1 MKVKIHKNDLP
12 NNLNLGKI
20 IAIDTETMGLD
31 YKRDPLC
38 LVQIS
43 SGNEEVHLIQINR
56 KTFKADNLKKIL
68 EDNDIKKIFQF
79 ARFDLAVLNYY
90 LKADI
95 NNIYCTKIASKIGR
109 TYTDKHGLKDLCKEL
124 LNIELSKQMQ
134 SSDWGSET
142 LTEQQV
148 NYAASDVLYLHKIKE
163 ELDKILIRENRM
175 ELAEH
180 CFKFLKPVS
189 YTHLTQ
195 HNLPVVQLKF
205 QNPNQNFAFVLIV
218 QCLKALYIN
227 L

>member
-12 NNLNLGKI
+12 SNLNLGKI

-95 NNIYCTKIASKIGR
+95 NNVYCTKIASKIGR

-134 SSDWGSET
+134 SSDWGAEN

-148 NYAASDVLYLHKIKE
+148 NYAASDVLHLHKIKE

-180 CFKFLKPVS
+180 CFKFLKHRV
-189 YTHLTQ
+189 TLDLAGW
-195 HNLPVVQLKF
+195 N
-205 QNPNQNFAFVLIV
+205 NQDIFAH
-218 QCLKALYIN
+218 
-227 L
+227 

>member
-31 YKRDPLC
+31 FKRDPLC

-43 SGNEEVHLIQINR
+43 SGNEEVHLVQINR

-90 LKADI
+90 LKANI
-95 NNIYCTKIASKIGR
+95 NNVYCTKIASKIGR

-134 SSDWGSET
+134 SSDWGSEN

-148 NYAASDVLYLHKIKE
+148 NYAASDVLHLHKIKE

-180 CFKFLKPVS
+180 CFKFLKHRV
-189 YTHLTQ
+189 TLDLAGW
-195 HNLPVVQLKF
+195 N
-205 QNPNQNFAFVLIV
+205 NQDIFAH
-218 QCLKALYIN
+218 
-227 L
+227 

>member
-12 NNLNLGKI
+12 SNLNPGKI

-43 SGNEEVHLIQINR
+43 SGDEEVHLIQINR

-68 EDNDIKKIFQF
+68 EDNHIKKIFQF

-90 LKADI
+90 LKTDI
-95 NNIYCTKIASKIGR
+95 NNVYCTKIASKIGR

-134 SSDWGSET
+134 SSDWGAEI
-142 LTEQQV
+142 LTEQQI

-180 CFKFLKPVS
+180 CFKFLKHRV
-189 YTHLTQ
+189 TLDLAGW
-195 HNLPVVQLKF
+195 N
-205 QNPNQNFAFVLIV
+205 NQDIFAH
-218 QCLKALYIN
+218 
-227 L
+227 

>member
-12 NNLNLGKI
+12 NNLDLGKVV
-20 IAIDTETMGLD
+20 AVDTETMGLD

-43 SGNEEVHLIQINR
+43 AGNEEVHLIQINR
-56 KTFKADNLKKIL
+56 KNFKADNLKKIL
-68 EDNDIKKIFQF
+68 EDNTIKKIFQF

-90 LKADI
+90 LKAEI
-95 NNIYCTKIASKIGR
+95 NNVYCTKIASKIGR

-134 SSDWGSET
+134 SSDWGAEA
-142 LTEQQV
+142 LTEQQI

-180 CFKFLKPVS
+180 CFKFLKHRV
-189 YTHLTQ
+189 TLDLAGW
-195 HNLPVVQLKF
+195 N
-205 QNPNQNFAFVLIV
+205 NQDIFAH
-218 QCLKALYIN
+218 
-227 L
+227 

>member
-95 NNIYCTKIASKIGR
+95 NNVYCTKIASKIGR

-134 SSDWGSET
+134 SSDWGAEN

-180 CFKFLKPVS
+180 CFKFLKHRV
-189 YTHLTQ
+189 TLDLAGW
-195 HNLPVVQLKF
+195 N
-205 QNPNQNFAFVLIV
+205 NQDIFAH
-218 QCLKALYIN
+218 
-227 L
+227 

>member
-43 SGNEEVHLIQINR
+43 SGNEEVHLVQINR

-79 ARFDLAVLNYY
+79 ARFDLTVLNYY

-95 NNIYCTKIASKIGR
+95 NNVYCTKIASKISR

-124 LNIELSKQMQ
+124 LNVELSKQMQ

-180 CFKFLKPVS
+180 CFKFLKHRV
-189 YTHLTQ
+189 TLDLAGW
-195 HNLPVVQLKF
+195 N
-205 QNPNQNFAFVLIV
+205 NQDIFLH
-218 QCLKALYIN
+218 
-227 L
+227 

>member
-12 NNLNLGKI
+12 NNLSLGKI

-38 LVQIS
+38 LVQMS

-56 KTFKADNLKKIL
+56 KTFKADNLKRIL
-68 EDNDIKKIFQF
+68 EDNNIKKIFQF

-90 LKADI
+90 LKAEI
-95 NNIYCTKIASKIGR
+95 NNVYCTKIASKIGR

-134 SSDWGSET
+134 SSDWGAET
-142 LTEQQV
+142 LTEQQI
-148 NYAASDVLYLHKIKE
+148 NYAASDVLYLHKIKV
-163 ELDKILIRENRM
+163 ELDKILIREKRM

-180 CFKFLKPVS
+180 CFNFLKHRV
-189 YTHLTQ
+189 TLDLAGW
-195 HNLPVVQLKF
+195 N
-205 QNPNQNFAFVLIV
+205 NQDIFAH
-218 QCLKALYIN
+218 
-227 L
+227 

>member
-12 NNLNLGKI
+12 NNLDLGKFV
-20 IAIDTETMGLD
+20 AIDTETMGLD

-43 SGNEEVHLIQINR
+43 AGNEEVHLIQINR
-56 KTFKADNLKKIL
+56 KNFKADNLKKIL
-68 EDNDIKKIFQF
+68 EDDTIKKIFQF

-90 LKADI
+90 LKAEI
-95 NNIYCTKIASKIGR
+95 NNVYCTKIASKIGR

-134 SSDWGSET
+134 SSDWGAET
-142 LTEQQV
+142 LTEQQI

-180 CFKFLKPVS
+180 CFKFLKHRV
-189 YTHLTQ
+189 TLDLAGW
-195 HNLPVVQLKF
+195 N
-205 QNPNQNFAFVLIV
+205 NQDIFAH
-218 QCLKALYIN
+218 
-227 L
+227 

>member
-12 NNLNLGKI
+12 SNLNLGKI

-43 SGNEEVHLIQINR
+43 CGNEEVHLIQINR

-68 EDNDIKKIFQF
+68 EDNNIKKIFQF

-95 NNIYCTKIASKIGR
+95 NNVYCTKIASKIGR

-124 LNIELSKQMQ
+124 LNIDLSKQMQ
-134 SSDWGSET
+134 SSDWGAET

-148 NYAASDVLYLHKIKE
+148 NYAASDVLHLHKIKE

-180 CFKFLKPVS
+180 CFKFLKHRV
-189 YTHLTQ
+189 TLDLAGW
-195 HNLPVVQLKF
+195 N
-205 QNPNQNFAFVLIV
+205 NQDIFAH
-218 QCLKALYIN
+218 
-227 L
+227 

>member
-95 NNIYCTKIASKIGR
+95 NNVYCTKIASKIGR

-124 LNIELSKQMQ
+124 LNIDLSKQMQ
-134 SSDWGSET
+134 SSDWGAEN

-163 ELDKILIRENRM
+163 ELDKILIRENRI

-180 CFKFLKPVS
+180 CFKFLKHRV
-189 YTHLTQ
+189 TLDLAGW
-195 HNLPVVQLKF
+195 N
-205 QNPNQNFAFVLIV
+205 NQDIFAH
-218 QCLKALYIN
+218 
-227 L
+227 

>member
-43 SGNEEVHLIQINR
+43 SGNEEVYLVQINR

-95 NNIYCTKIASKIGR
+95 NNVYCTKIASKIGR

-180 CFKFLKPVS
+180 CFKFLKHRV
-189 YTHLTQ
+189 TLDLAGW
-195 HNLPVVQLKF
+195 N
-205 QNPNQNFAFVLIV
+205 NQDIFAH
-218 QCLKALYIN
+218 
-227 L
+227 

>member
-20 IAIDTETMGLD
+20 ISIDTETMGLD

-43 SGNEEVHLIQINR
+43 SGNDEVHLVQINR

-95 NNIYCTKIASKIGR
+95 NNVYCTKIASKIGR

-134 SSDWGSET
+134 SSDWGAET

-148 NYAASDVLYLHKIKE
+148 NYAASDVLHLHKIKE

-180 CFKFLKPVS
+180 CFKFLKHRV
-189 YTHLTQ
+189 TLDLAGW
-195 HNLPVVQLKF
+195 N
-205 QNPNQNFAFVLIV
+205 NQDIFAH
-218 QCLKALYIN
+218 
-227 L
+227 

>member
-12 NNLNLGKI
+12 SNLNLGKI

-95 NNIYCTKIASKIGR
+95 NNVYCTKIASKIGR

-134 SSDWGSET
+134 SSDWGAET

-148 NYAASDVLYLHKIKE
+148 NYAASDVLHLHKIKE
-163 ELDKILIRENRM
+163 ELDKILIRENRI

-180 CFKFLKPVS
+180 CFKFLKHRV
-189 YTHLTQ
+189 TLDLAGW
-195 HNLPVVQLKF
+195 N
-205 QNPNQNFAFVLIV
+205 NQDIFAH
-218 QCLKALYIN
+218 
-227 L
+227 

>member
-43 SGNEEVHLIQINR
+43 SGNKEVDLIQINR

-68 EDNDIKKIFQF
+68 ENNNIIKIFQF

-124 LNIELSKQMQ
+124 LDIELSKQMQ
-134 SSDWGSET
+134 SSDWGAET
-142 LTEQQV
+142 LTAQQI
-148 NYAASDVLYLHKIKE
+148 NYAASDVLYLHKIKD

-175 ELAEH
+175 ELANH
-180 CFKFLKPVS
+180 CFKFLKHRV
-189 YTHLTQ
+189 TLDLAGW
-195 HNLPVVQLKF
+195 N
-205 QNPNQNFAFVLIV
+205 NQDIFAH
-218 QCLKALYIN
+218 
-227 L
+227 

>member
-95 NNIYCTKIASKIGR
+95 NNVYCTKIASKIGR

-124 LNIELSKQMQ
+124 LNIDLSKQMQ
-134 SSDWGSET
+134 SSDWGAEN

-180 CFKFLKPVS
+180 CFKFLKHRV
-189 YTHLTQ
+189 TLDLAGW
-195 HNLPVVQLKF
+195 N
-205 QNPNQNFAFVLIV
+205 NQDIFAH
-218 QCLKALYIN
+218 
-227 L
+227 

>member
-43 SGNEEVHLIQINR
+43 SGNEEVHLVQINR

-95 NNIYCTKIASKIGR
+95 NNVYCTKIASKISR

-124 LNIELSKQMQ
+124 LNVELSKQMQ

-180 CFKFLKPVS
+180 CFKFLKHRV
-189 YTHLTQ
+189 TLDLAGW
-195 HNLPVVQLKF
+195 N
-205 QNPNQNFAFVLIV
+205 NQDIFSH
-218 QCLKALYIN
+218 
-227 L
+227 

>member
-12 NNLNLGKI
+12 NNLDLGKVV
-20 IAIDTETMGLD
+20 AVDTETMGLD

-43 SGNEEVHLIQINR
+43 AGNEEVHLIQINR
-56 KTFKADNLKKIL
+56 KNFKADNLKKIL
-68 EDNDIKKIFQF
+68 EENTIKKIFQF

-90 LKADI
+90 LKAEI
-95 NNIYCTKIASKIGR
+95 NNVYCTKIASKIGR

-134 SSDWGSET
+134 SSDWGAEA
-142 LTEQQV
+142 LTEQQI

-180 CFKFLKPVS
+180 CFKFLKHRV
-189 YTHLTQ
+189 TLDLAGW
-195 HNLPVVQLKF
+195 N
-205 QNPNQNFAFVLIV
+205 NQDIFAH
-218 QCLKALYIN
+218 
-227 L
+227 

>member
-12 NNLNLGKI
+12 SNLNPGKI

-43 SGNEEVHLIQINR
+43 SGDEEVHLIQINR

-68 EDNDIKKIFQF
+68 EDNHIKKIFQF

-90 LKADI
+90 LKTDI
-95 NNIYCTKIASKIGR
+95 NNVYCTKIASKIGR

-134 SSDWGSET
+134 SSDWGTEI
-142 LTEQQV
+142 LTEQQI

-175 ELAEH
+175 ELAEN
-180 CFKFLKPVS
+180 CFKFLKHRV
-189 YTHLTQ
+189 TLDLAGW
-195 HNLPVVQLKF
+195 N
-205 QNPNQNFAFVLIV
+205 NQDIFAH
-218 QCLKALYIN
+218 
-227 L
+227 

>member
-12 NNLNLGKI
+12 SNLNLGKI

-79 ARFDLAVLNYY
+79 ARFDLVVLNYY

-95 NNIYCTKIASKIGR
+95 NNVYCTKIASKIGR

-124 LNIELSKQMQ
+124 LNIDLSKQMQ
-134 SSDWGSET
+134 SSDWGAET

-148 NYAASDVLYLHKIKE
+148 NYAASDVLHLHKIKE

-180 CFKFLKPVS
+180 CFKFLKHRV
-189 YTHLTQ
+189 TLDLAGW
-195 HNLPVVQLKF
+195 N
-205 QNPNQNFAFVLIV
+205 NQDIFAH
-218 QCLKALYIN
+218 
-227 L
+227 

>member
-12 NNLNLGKI
+12 SNLNLGKI

-43 SGNEEVHLIQINR
+43 SGNDEVHLIQINR

-68 EDNDIKKIFQF
+68 EDNDIQKIFQF

-95 NNIYCTKIASKIGR
+95 NNVYCTKIASKIGR

-124 LNIELSKQMQ
+124 LNIDLSKQMQ
-134 SSDWGSET
+134 SSDWGAET

-148 NYAASDVLYLHKIKE
+148 NYAASDVLHLHKIKE

-180 CFKFLKPVS
+180 CFKFLKHRV
-189 YTHLTQ
+189 TLDLAGW
-195 HNLPVVQLKF
+195 N
-205 QNPNQNFAFVLIV
+205 NQDIFAH
-218 QCLKALYIN
+218 
-227 L
+227 

>member
-12 NNLNLGKI
+12 SNLNLGKI

-68 EDNDIKKIFQF
+68 EDNNIKKIFQF

-90 LKADI
+90 LKAEI
-95 NNIYCTKIASKIGR
+95 NNVYCTKIASKIGR

-134 SSDWGSET
+134 SSDWGAET

-148 NYAASDVLYLHKIKE
+148 NYAASDVLYLHKIKV
-163 ELDKILIRENRM
+163 ELDKILIREKRM

-180 CFKFLKPVS
+180 CFNFLKHRV
-189 YTHLTQ
+189 TLDLAGW
-195 HNLPVVQLKF
+195 N
-205 QNPNQNFAFVLIV
+205 NQDIFAH
-218 QCLKALYIN
+218 
-227 L
+227 

>member
-12 NNLNLGKI
+12 NNLDLGKVV
-20 IAIDTETMGLD
+20 AVDTETMGLD

-43 SGNEEVHLIQINR
+43 AGNEEVHLIQINR
-56 KTFKADNLKKIL
+56 KSFKADNLKKIL
-68 EDNDIKKIFQF
+68 EDNTIKKIFQF

-90 LKADI
+90 LKAEI
-95 NNIYCTKIASKIGR
+95 NNVYCTKIASKIGR

-134 SSDWGSET
+134 SSDWGAEA
-142 LTEQQV
+142 LTEQQI

-180 CFKFLKPVS
+180 CFKFLKHRV
-189 YTHLTQ
+189 TLDLAGW
-195 HNLPVVQLKF
+195 N
-205 QNPNQNFAFVLIV
+205 NQDIFAH
-218 QCLKALYIN
+218 
-227 L
+227 

>member
-43 SGNEEVHLIQINR
+43 SGNEEVHLVQINR

-95 NNIYCTKIASKIGR
+95 NNVYCTKIASKIGR

-134 SSDWGSET
+134 SSDWGSEA

-180 CFKFLKPVS
+180 CFKFLKHRV
-189 YTHLTQ
+189 TLDLAGW
-195 HNLPVVQLKF
+195 N
-205 QNPNQNFAFVLIV
+205 NQDIFAH
-218 QCLKALYIN
+218 
-227 L
+227 

>member
-43 SGNEEVHLIQINR
+43 SGNEEVHLVQINR

-95 NNIYCTKIASKIGR
+95 NNVYCTKIASKIGR

-180 CFKFLKPVS
+180 CFKFLKYRV
-189 YTHLTQ
+189 TLDLAGW
-195 HNLPVVQLKF
+195 N
-205 QNPNQNFAFVLIV
+205 NQDIFAH
-218 QCLKALYIN
+218 
-227 L
+227 

>member
-1 MKVKIHKNDLP
+1 MKVKIHKTDLP
-12 NNLNLGKI
+12 NNLNIGKI

-43 SGNEEVHLIQINR
+43 SGNEEVHLVQINR

-90 LKADI
+90 LKSDI
-95 NNIYCTKIASKIGR
+95 NNVYCTKIASKIGR

-124 LNIELSKQMQ
+124 LNVELSKQMQ

-180 CFKFLKPVS
+180 CFKFLKHRV
-189 YTHLTQ
+189 TLDLAGW
-195 HNLPVVQLKF
+195 N
-205 QNPNQNFAFVLIV
+205 NQDIFSH
-218 QCLKALYIN
+218 
-227 L
+227 

>member
-43 SGNEEVHLIQINR
+43 SGNEEVHLVQINR

-95 NNIYCTKIASKIGR
+95 NNVYCTKIASKIGR

-163 ELDKILIRENRM
+163 ELDKILIRENRI
-175 ELAEH
+175 EIAEH
-180 CFKFLKPVS
+180 CFKFLKHRV
-189 YTHLTQ
+189 TLDLAGWN
-195 HNLPVVQLKF
+195 NLDI
-205 QNPNQNFAFVLIV
+205 FAH
-218 QCLKALYIN
+218 
-227 L
+227 

>member
-12 NNLNLGKI
+12 SNLNLGKI

-43 SGNEEVHLIQINR
+43 SGNDEVHLIQINR

-68 EDNDIKKIFQF
+68 EDNDIQKIFQF

-95 NNIYCTKIASKIGR
+95 NNVYCTKIASKIGR

-134 SSDWGSET
+134 SSDWGAKT

-163 ELDKILIRENRM
+163 ELDKILIRENRID
-175 ELAEH
+175 LAEH
-180 CFKFLKPVS
+180 CFKFLKHRV
-189 YTHLTQ
+189 TLDLAGW
-195 HNLPVVQLKF
+195 N
-205 QNPNQNFAFVLIV
+205 NQDIFAH
-218 QCLKALYIN
+218 
-227 L
+227 

>member
-43 SGNEEVHLIQINR
+43 SGNQEVHLIQINR

-68 EDNDIKKIFQF
+68 ENNNIIKIFQF

-124 LNIELSKQMQ
+124 LDIELSKQMQ
-134 SSDWGSET
+134 SSDWGAET
-142 LTEQQV
+142 LTEQQI
-148 NYAASDVLYLHKIKE
+148 NYAASDVLHLHKIKD

-175 ELAEH
+175 ELADH
-180 CFKFLKPVS
+180 CFKFLKHRV
-189 YTHLTQ
+189 TLDLAGW
-195 HNLPVVQLKF
+195 N
-205 QNPNQNFAFVLIV
+205 NQDIFAH
-218 QCLKALYIN
+218 
-227 L
+227 

>member
-1 MKVKIHKNDLP
+1 MKVKIHKNDIP

-43 SGNEEVHLIQINR
+43 SGNKKEVHLIQINR

-68 EDNDIKKIFQF
+68 ESNDIVKIFQF
-79 ARFDLAVLNYY
+79 ARFDLTVLNYY

-109 TYTDKHGLKDLCKEL
+109 TYSDKHGLKDLCKEL
-124 LNIELSKQMQ
+124 LDIELSKQMQ
-134 SSDWGSET
+134 SSDWGAEN
-142 LTEQQV
+142 LTEQQI
-148 NYAASDVLYLHKIKE
+148 NYAASDVLYLHKIKD

-175 ELAEH
+175 ELANH
-180 CFKFLKPVS
+180 CFKFLKHRV
-189 YTHLTQ
+189 TLDLAGW
-195 HNLPVVQLKF
+195 N
-205 QNPNQNFAFVLIV
+205 NQDIFAH
-218 QCLKALYIN
+218 
-227 L
+227 

>member
-12 NNLNLGKI
+12 NNLGLGKVV
-20 IAIDTETMGLD
+20 AIDTETMGLD

-43 SGNEEVHLIQINR
+43 AGNEEVHLIQINR
-56 KTFKADNLKKIL
+56 KNFKADNLKKIL
-68 EDNDIKKIFQF
+68 EDDTIKKIFQF

-90 LKADI
+90 LKAEI
-95 NNIYCTKIASKIGR
+95 NNVYCTKIASKIGR

-134 SSDWGSET
+134 SSDWGAEA
-142 LTEQQV
+142 LTEQQI

-180 CFKFLKPVS
+180 CFKFLKHRV
-189 YTHLTQ
+189 TLDLAGW
-195 HNLPVVQLKF
+195 N
-205 QNPNQNFAFVLIV
+205 NQDIFAH
-218 QCLKALYIN
+218 
-227 L
+227 

>member
-1 MKVKIHKNDLP
+1 MKLKIHKNYLT

-20 IAIDTETMGLD
+20 ISIDTETMGLD

-43 SGNEEVHLIQINR
+43 SGNDEVHLVQINR

-90 LKADI
+90 LKANI
-95 NNIYCTKIASKIGR
+95 NNVYCTKIASKIGR

-180 CFKFLKPVS
+180 CFKFLKHRV
-189 YTHLTQ
+189 TLDLAGW
-195 HNLPVVQLKF
+195 N
-205 QNPNQNFAFVLIV
+205 NQDIFSH
-218 QCLKALYIN
+218 
-227 L
+227 

>member
-12 NNLNLGKI
+12 SNLNPGKI

-43 SGNEEVHLIQINR
+43 SGDEEVHLIQINR

-68 EDNDIKKIFQF
+68 EDNHIKKIFQF

-90 LKADI
+90 LKTDI
-95 NNIYCTKIASKIGR
+95 NNVYCTKIASKIGR

-134 SSDWGSET
+134 SSDWGTEI
-142 LTEQQV
+142 LTEQQI

-180 CFKFLKPVS
+180 CFKFLKHRV
-189 YTHLTQ
+189 TLDLAGW
-195 HNLPVVQLKF
+195 N
-205 QNPNQNFAFVLIV
+205 NQDIFAH
-218 QCLKALYIN
+218 
-227 L
+227 